1 MNDRPRKTGVGT
13 GAEAGGPRAERLKS
27 ALKANLA
34 RRKDQAKRRASGETG
49 GDDAGHKTGGGQAA
63 KD

>member
-1 MNDRPRKTGVGT
+1 MGKSPRNPGRDK
-13 GAEAGGPRAERLKS
+13 AEPPRSERLKS

-34 RRKDQAKRRASGETG
+34 RRKDQAKRRASGQPGGSG
-49 GDDAGHKTGGGQAA
+49 GDGQAA